1 MKTRIELIRLLTK
14 ETSETDRI
22 AKMTL
27 KQLREE
33 AKEKGMTGFWSFN
46 RQKMVELLYPH
57 LSGANHNNQNDKSG
71 KEKETPEDSD
81 AEKVGV

>member
-14 ETSETDRI
+14 ETSETDRV

-33 AKEKGMTGFWSFN
+33 AKEKGMVGFWGFN

-57 LSGANHNNQNDKSG
+57 LSGTNDNNQNDKG
-71 KEKETPEDSD
+71 GEKQKAPEDGN